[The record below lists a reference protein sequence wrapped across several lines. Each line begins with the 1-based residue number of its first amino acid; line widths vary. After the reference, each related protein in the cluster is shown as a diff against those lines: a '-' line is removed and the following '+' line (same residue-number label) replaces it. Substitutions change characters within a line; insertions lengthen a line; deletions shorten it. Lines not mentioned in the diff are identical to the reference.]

1 MRKFNKGIAYLLI
14 VCLCAASISFPASA
28 QEPDTGAAPP
38 AQSSEPG
45 QSSGAVQSTD
55 PGQLPEPVHP
65 TDPGQLPEPAQPSEP
80 VQPAGSVQPSEP
92 EDSAAQDN
100 HADGSMKADG
110 NTKADAD
117 QSSSDGE
124 KDTGTAGND
133 DPGKGRLTGDIPEE
147 FFGAASFGARASGI
161 QHDSRFSSGYTIQDG
176 IDVSEWNGT
185 INWTKVKQAGIQFA
199 FIRVAWRGYGGG
211 TLNVDNTAYTNLKG
225 AIAAGIPVG
234 VYVFSQ
240 AISTAEAKEEADY
253 LIDKIKGY
261 NVTLPIIMDFEFA
274 SENGQHTGRLYDKF
288 KNQNKTAAT
297 NVCMAFC
304 QEVVARGYTPMVYG
318 NPDMF
323 THYLNPGTIS
333 AAYQI
338 WLAHYTT
345 KTDYAGAY
353 NYWQYSSTGRVNG
366 ITGNVDMNVRYVKD
380 GGDVP
385 VVPPVDSLEQ
395 PVLSSASN
403 SNGAVTVK
411 WQEIANAAGYH
422 IYRKTAGSAD
432 SSWTKIASV
441 QPGNTVQY
449 KDTTAVSG
457 TEYIYTVSG
466 YNGSVESTYDENGKG
481 CLYLKTPALIS
492 AQGSSS
498 DVKVTWEKIPEA
510 DGYTIHRKE
519 KETGGSWTQIGK
531 VDNNSTV
538 TYSDTTG
545 VTGTLYAYTVRA
557 YKGTT
562 RSGYV
567 GSGISGK
574 KASYENYQTTD
585 QVNYRNGA
593 GTSYAVKGT
602 LAKGKTISVEK
613 GYSHSA
619 NGYTWYRFLMNSNT
633 YYIASAYLK
642 KVNTSTTS
650 PKPAVTPKPT
660 VTPTYV
666 KYQTKAKV
674 NYRSG
679 AGTSYAVK
687 GTLAKGKTINIEKGY
702 SKKKNGYTWY
712 RFKKGTK
719 TYYIASKYVKKA
731 GKTYVKYKTKTKVNY
746 RSGAG
751 TSYKTKGTLKKG
763 TKINV
768 EKGYSKKKN
777 GYTWYRFK
785 KGSKNYYIVSKY
797 LKKVS

>member
-1 MRKFNKGIAYLLI
+1 MRKFNKGMAYLLI
-14 VCLCAASISFPASA
+14 VCLCAVSISFPVSA
-28 QEPDTGAAPP
+28 QEPGTATVPS

-45 QSSGAVQSTD
+45 QSSGEVQSAEPGTVRPSE
-55 PGQLPEPVHP
+55 PGQLPEPV
-65 TDPGQLPEPAQPSEP
+65 QPSEP
-80 VQPAGSVQPSEP
+80 VQPAQQPAGPVQPSEP
-92 EDSAAQDN
+92 EDPAGQDN
-100 HADGSMKADG
+100 HTDG
-110 NTKADAD
+110 NTKADED
-117 QSSSDGE
+117 QSSHDVE

-304 QEVVARGYTPMVYG
+304 QEVVSRGYTPMVYG

-333 AAYQI
+333 ASYQI

-366 ITGNVDMNVRYVKD
+366 ISGNVDMNVRYVKD

-385 VVPPVDSLEQ
+385 AVPPVDSLEQ

-403 SNGAVTVK
+403 SNGAVTIK
-411 WQEIANAAGYH
+411 WKEIANAAGYH

-466 YNGSVESTYDENGKG
+466 YNGSVESTYDEAGVG

-602 LAKGKTISVEK
+602 LAKGKKISVEK

-642 KVNTSTTS
+642 KVDISTTS
-650 PKPAVTPKPT
+650 PKPIVTTKPA